1 MPKTSVQHWSN
12 IGSMSRVYCGRWDD
26 TTSCLFLTPFIGP
39 RHWGRLTV
47 SSPGRSQFFGLGHL
61 SRSCRHLRL
70 FKPRLTALR
79 QCAPMLPELRLVM
92 GFYQAALGRRFWNIV
107 GRTESQRQS
116 AFCRLCQILPPLL
129 LDEGYPRTGVSGW
142 IWQPWNFETQ
152 HPQNNDLRHFADG
165 NGRSTNC
172 ELFC

>member
-1 MPKTSVQHWSN
+1 MARPTRHWTNVGSMSKTSVQHWSN

-79 QCAPMLPELRLVM
+79 QCALMLPELRLVV
-92 GFYQAALGRRFWNIV
+92 GWHSGSIEATFLKFSWQDGIPAAICLLQTLSDPSSPVIRRGIPEDW
-107 GRTESQRQS
+107 
-116 AFCRLCQILPPLL
+116 C
-129 LDEGYPRTGVSGW
+129 
-142 IWQPWNFETQ
+142 
-152 HPQNNDLRHFADG
+152 
-165 NGRSTNC
+165 
-172 ELFC
+172 